1 MEGPTP
7 LVRRTDLPEEGP
19 MRTPSP
25 RRRAAAGLTAAA
37 LLLAACS
44 ARTTDPD
51 SSTADVSTA
60 TTVTM
65 RVWDQSAATAYAES
79 FDALTASHP
88 DVRVKVEV
96 VPRGDYDARAAEDLA
111 AGTMSDVFWA
121 DPALTAEDE
130 AADRLVD
137 VGKLLGDEEDGW
149 EPAVTGLFATDG
161 TVWGVPQQWQ
171 APALYYDAALTGP
184 AGVDPARLTWA
195 PGGGE
200 GDALA
205 DAARALTSDGAG
217 RHPGDPGF
225 DAGAAA
231 TFGINA
237 GPHLL
242 DVVAP
247 FLAANGARL
256 LADGRF
262 AFATPEGAE
271 AVQYLVDLVRT
282 GAAPPVGGAP
292 ALDLFRQG
300 RLALLQ
306 ASSADLPALT
316 ERAADLRVAPMIAG
330 PQGRAGVLDAVA
342 AVGNADSKHPG
353 AVETVLEWLGTA
365 EGQAALAS
373 RGLGVPAAVAAQ
385 DAYVKRWERRGVDVR
400 PVLTAAREPVLA
412 LPAGPH
418 AGAATAAVEQALARV
433 FRGELPVAEGLREAQ
448 DAGNTALDGK

>member
-1 MEGPTP
+1 
-7 LVRRTDLPEEGP
+7 
-19 MRTPSP
+19 MRTPSPP

-37 LLLAACS
+37 LLLTACS

-51 SSTADVSTA
+51 SSTAGVSTA

-65 RVWDQSAATAYAES
+65 RVWDQAAATAYAES

-111 AGTMSDVFWA
+111 AGTMTDVFWA
-121 DPALTAEDE
+121 DPALTAEEE

-137 VGKLLGDEEDGW
+137 VGKLLGDEADGW

-171 APALYYDAALTGP
+171 AVALYYDAALTGP

-195 PGGGE
+195 PGGGD
-200 GDALA
+200 GDTLA
-205 DAARALTSDGAG
+205 GAARALTSDGAG

-225 DAGAAA
+225 DAGAPAA

-247 FLAANGARL
+247 FLAANGVRL
-256 LADGRF
+256 VADGRF
-262 AFATPEGAE
+262 AFASPEGEE

-282 GAAPPVGGAP
+282 GAAPPAGGAS

-306 ASSADLPALT
+306 ASSADLPAVA
-316 ERAADLRVAPMIAG
+316 ERAGNLRVAPMIAG
-330 PQGRAGVLDAVA
+330 PQGRAGVVDAVA
-342 AVGNADSKHPG
+342 AVGNANSTHPG

-400 PVLTAAREPVLA
+400 PLLTAAREPVLT

-418 AGAATAAVEQALARV
+418 AAAGTAAVEQVLARV

-448 DAGNTALDGK
+448 DAGNAALDGR